1 MGGQDRNQEK
11 FKSFGLNSRKFSS
24 NHYSGVV
31 FKAME
36 LDEISK
42 KVSVDRSERSPK
54 MNSKIH
60 HDLQVRKMRK
70 KKQER
75 LRRNSNKKRK
85 TRRIWRLG
93 SKYGFSNINVVAS
106 WLF

>member
-70 KKQER
+70 
-75 LRRNSNKKRK
+75 NTKRDWEGIVIK
-85 TRRIWRLG
+85 RGKPGEFGVLEVNMG
-93 SKYGFSNINVVAS
+93 SPI
-106 WLF
+106 